1 MAPSRYYER
10 IKDNLKDFGS
20 NPVADVGF
28 IMTLVQGMKIPEKD
42 VMKTV
47 QDIYVTHYQ
56 AAKGAD
62 ANKARQS
69 WVAASGNSFE
79 EFMRRLINTALN
91 EEGILAIKGDRLRQL
106 PSAAKIVEFLTLKA
120 NPGQQPS
127 KKGRGVPGSCL
138 FNKSRNNRVL
148 SGAKAELPTRRRRRL
163 APRGSAALAAGRGA

>member
-47 QDIYVTHYQ
+47 HAV
-56 AAKGAD
+56 
-62 ANKARQS
+62 
-69 WVAASGNSFE
+69 
-79 EFMRRLINTALN
+79 N